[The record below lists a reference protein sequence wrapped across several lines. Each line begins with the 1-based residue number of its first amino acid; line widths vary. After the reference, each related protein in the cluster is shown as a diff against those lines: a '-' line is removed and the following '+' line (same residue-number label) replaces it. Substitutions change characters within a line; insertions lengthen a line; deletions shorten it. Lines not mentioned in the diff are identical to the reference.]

1 MKKTQ
6 IAAQLYTVRDFC
18 KTAEELE
25 TTLQQIKQI
34 GYTAVQV
41 SGIGPIAPGLVKE
54 ITERIGLTICATHI
68 SYDRLSNDL
77 DAVIQE
83 HLSWS
88 CKYVGI
94 GSLPESYR
102 TSKDG
107 YIAFTAKFNEIS
119 KKLADAG
126 LQFIYHNHHF
136 EFTKFNGMTGMDLL
150 HQVSHPSFGFELDLY
165 WVQAGG
171 ANPVDWINKVKGRMQ
186 VVHLKDMAIVENK
199 QVFAE
204 IGEGNLNWPAIL
216 QACRDSGVEWY
227 VVEQDTCLRNPF
239 ESLAISFNYLQKLAL
254 SEH

>member
-1 MKKTQ
+1 LKRDQ

-25 TTLQQIKQI
+25 ATLHKIKQL
-34 GYTAVQV
+34 GYTAVQL
-41 SGIGPIAPGLVKE
+41 SGVGPIAPEVVKE

-68 SYDRLSNDL
+68 SYERLVNDL
-77 DAVIQE
+77 EAVIQE

-94 GSLPESYR
+94 GSLPDSYR
-102 TSKDG
+102 TSKEG
-107 YIAFTAKFNEIS
+107 YISFAEKFNEIS

-136 EFTKFNGMTGMDLL
+136 EFTKFDGITGIDLL
-150 HQVSHPSFGFELDLY
+150 LQTALHSFGFELDLY

-171 ANPVDWINKVKGRMQ
+171 ANPVDWINKVSGRMQ
-186 VVHLKDMAIVENK
+186 VVHLKDMAIVENN

-216 QACRDSGVEWY
+216 KACRDSGVEWY
-227 VVEQDTCLRNPF
+227 VVEQDTCLRDPF
-239 ESLAISFNYLQKLAL
+239 ESLAISYNYLQKLI
-254 SEH
+254 SD

>member
-18 KTAEELE
+18 KTAEELKA
-25 TTLQQIKQI
+25 TLYKIKQL
-34 GYTAVQV
+34 GYSAIQV
-41 SGIGPIAPGLVKE
+41 SGIGPIAPEQVKAIAE
-54 ITERIGLTICATHI
+54 SLDLAICATHI
-68 SYDRLSNDL
+68 SYERLSTDL

-83 HLSWS
+83 HLSWK

-102 TSKDG
+102 TSKEG
-107 YIAFTAKFNEIS
+107 YLAFAEEFNEIS
-119 KKLADAG
+119 KKLATAG

-136 EFTKFNGMTGMDLL
+136 EFIKYQGITGMDLL
-150 HQVSHPSFGFELDLY
+150 LQAANPSFGFELDLY

-186 VVHLKDMAIVENK
+186 VVHLKDMAIIENN

-227 VVEQDTCLRNPF
+227 VVEQDTCLRDPF
-239 ESLAISFNYLQKLAL
+239 ESLSISYSFLQKLAIG
-254 SEH
+254 